1 MSFDSQKSSDIKDN
15 SFNYLCEKSAK
26 WIENNLELIKEAKY
40 DRESFAKLI
49 KQLSSD
55 TNLKTGESVS
65 VYGDINQ
72 YWGVDCRFAVTCD
85 DVNFLSPIWECDP
98 FDDSY

>member
-1 MSFDSQKSSDIKDN
+1 MSFDSQKSSDINDN

-26 WIENNLELIKEAKY
+26 WIENNLELINEAKY

-65 VYGDINQ
+65 VYRDINQ

-85 DVNFLSPIWECDP
+85 AVNFLSDIWECDL